1 MNKKLVLILR
11 FYETEGPGYLAD
23 FLIQNSIQYQLIKI
37 DQMENVPESI
47 SDYAGLVLMGGPMS
61 VNDNLPW
68 IDKVIMLIQQAIRSD
83 VPVLGHCIGGQ
94 LMSKSLGAT
103 VKKNTRKEIGW
114 FSVKTQ
120 RNNSQEIQ
128 ESQKWF
134 TDLSEF
140 DVFHWH
146 GETFE
151 LPKNAVHLLSNQNCQ
166 YQAYSYLEK
175 HIAFQCHIEMTPLMV
190 KDWVSNGMAE
200 IENEKNK
207 ESIQMPELIFD
218 NLLIKCD
225 RLNQLANRVYG
236 FWIKGLRFY

>member
-1 MNKKLVLILR
+1 MSKKLVLILQ
-11 FYETEGPGYLAD
+11 FYEAEGPGYLAD
-23 FLIQNSIQYQLIKI
+23 FLIQNAIQYQLVKI

-47 SDYAGLVLMGGPMS
+47 SDYAGIVLMGGPMS

-68 IDKVIMLIQQAIRSD
+68 IDKVIMLIQQAMRFN
-83 VPVLGHCIGGQ
+83 VPVLGHCLGGQ
-94 LMSKSLGAT
+94 LMSKALGAI

-134 TDLSEF
+134 NDLSEF

-151 LPKNAVHLLSNQNCQ
+151 LPENAVHLLSNQNC
-166 YQAYSYLEK
+166 YHQAYCYLEK

-190 KDWVSNGMAE
+190 KDWVRDGMAE
-200 IENEKNK
+200 IENERNK
-207 ESIQMPELIFD
+207 ESIQMPEVILD
-218 NLLIKCD
+218 NLSTRCD
-225 RLNQLANRVYG
+225 RLNQLACRVYEL
-236 FWIKGLRFY
+236 WIKGLRSH